1 MSAYI
6 NYLNDLTNKNR
17 TQYPEYNDQIKWVG
31 YYEASEKEEERN
43 QIFQKLDKKLNWS
56 FKNTKPWI
64 NSLSKGCQLCGQGE
78 WSCLFITGKCNAKCF
93 YCPTSQEQDGI
104 PSTQLT
110 SFDNPEDYVEYLKYF
125 GFKGASLSGGEPLL
139 VFERTLNYI
148 QTIKKE
154 LGDEIY
160 LWMYTNGLLGSKEI
174 YQKLSDAGINEV
186 RFDIGA
192 TGYNLKYIQLASGII
207 SNLTVEI
214 PAVPEDLENIKQV
227 IPELIKLGVTNL
239 NLHQLR
245 LTNYNAP
252 KLLKRD
258 YTYLHG
264 EQATVLESELTALK
278 IIEFVVDHNL
288 NIGVNYC
295 AFNFK
300 NRFQKAGFRK
310 KIASKFMESNVQLTE
325 NGYLRSISNSESF
338 YAIKNNK
345 IQSLDNEINNSIP
358 EKLEISYKGLLLDD
372 HLENQQ
378 YLKKVI
384 IGNKA
389 FFLRTGL
396 TQNTSI
402 LENHRLAEFL
412 NLFKNNGKEIPND
425 KELFALW
432 KNEFIEWNL
441 REYF

>member
-17 TQYPEYNDQIKWVG
+17 TQYPEYNDQIKWIG
-31 YYEASEKEEERN
+31 YYETAKKEEERN

-64 NSLSKGCQLCGQGE
+64 NRLSKGCQLCGQGE

-207 SNLTVEI
+207 PNLTVEI
-214 PAVPEDLENIKQV
+214 PVVPEDLENIKQV

-252 KLLKRD
+252 KLLKRE

-402 LENHRLAEFL
+402 LENHRLVDFL
-412 NLFKNNGKEIPND
+412 NLFKDQGKEIPD
-425 KELFALW
+425 DASLFALW

>member
-6 NYLNDLTNKNR
+6 NYLNSLTNKNR
-17 TQYPEYNDQIKWVG
+17 SQYPEYSDQIKWIG
-31 YYEASEKEEERN
+31 YYEAAEKEEERN
-43 QIFQKLDKKLNWS
+43 QILQRMEQKLQWS

-64 NSLSKGCQLCGQGE
+64 NRLSKGCQLCGQGE
-78 WSCLFITGKCNAKCF
+78 WSCLFVTGKCNAKCF
-93 YCPTSQEQDGI
+93 YCPTSQDQDGI

-110 SFDNPEDYVEYLKYF
+110 SFDNPEDYVAYLKYF

-148 QTIKKE
+148 QTIRKE

-160 LWMYTNGLLGSKEI
+160 LWMYTNGLLGSEEI
-174 YQKLSDAGINEV
+174 YQKLADAGIDEV

-207 SNLTVEI
+207 PNLTVEI
-214 PAVPEDLENIKQV
+214 PAVPEDFEKIKQA
-227 IPELIKLGVTNL
+227 IPELIKLDVTNL

-252 KLLKRD
+252 RLLKRD

-278 IIEFVVDHNL
+278 IIEYIAENKLD
-288 NIGVNYC
+288 IGLNYC

-300 NRFQKAGFRK
+300 NRFQKAGFRR
-310 KIASKFMESNVQLTE
+310 KIASKFLDHNTQLTE
-325 NGYLRSISNSESF
+325 NGYIRNISFNGSS
-338 YAIKNNK
+338 YIIKDNQ
-345 IQSLDNEINNSIP
+345 IQSRDDSQHNNIP
-358 EKLEISYKGLLLDD
+358 DKLEISYKGLLLDD
-372 HLENQQ
+372 HLENQY

-402 LENHRLAEFL
+402 LENHKLTEFL
-412 NLFKNNGKEIPND
+412 NLFNNHGKEIPD
-425 KELFALW
+425 DQDLFSLW